1 MIHLLL
7 AAALA
12 AAPAPAPA
20 ADQHQDHAQHEGMK
34 GEGCKMDCCKGEAK
48 MACCDKMK
56 KAEAAPAAEDHGAH
70 EHAH

>member
-20 ADQHQDHAQHEGMK
+20 PAQHQDHAQHEGMK
-34 GEGCKMDCCKGEAK
+34 DEAGCKMDCCKGDK
-48 MACCDKMK
+48 PMPCCEKMK
-56 KAEAAPAAEDHGAH
+56 KAEAPSAEQHGAH

>member
-34 GEGCKMDCCKGEAK
+34 DDCCKMDCCKGEKK

-56 KAEAAPAAEDHGAH
+56 KTQAPAAEGHDGH